1 MKGSGDHF
9 SLLSGASLAERSGR
23 MSEGLLERMSE
34 DLPENVRNFRK
45 GSPHHVE
52 MWNTSRFLAKKHA

>member
-1 MKGSGDHF
+1 
-9 SLLSGASLAERSGR
+9 

-52 MWNTSRFLAKKHA
+52 MWNMSRFLAKKHA